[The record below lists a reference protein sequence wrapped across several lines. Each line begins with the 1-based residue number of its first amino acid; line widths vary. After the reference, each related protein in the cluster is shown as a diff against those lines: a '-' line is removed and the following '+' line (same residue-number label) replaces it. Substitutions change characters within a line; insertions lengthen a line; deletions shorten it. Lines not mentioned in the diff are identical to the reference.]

1 MSRGR
6 LGEIRDQE
14 GLRLIMS
21 ITSENVDNEWEKIRR
36 IEGSSLHNIES
47 KEGILTREAL
57 IPIQRPLNLASE
69 GF

>member
-21 ITSENVDNEWEKIRR
+21 IASENVDNEWEKIRR
-36 IEGSSLHNIES
+36 VEGSSLHNIES
-47 KEGILTREAL
+47 KEGIT
-57 IPIQRPLNLASE
+57 SE
-69 GF
+69 